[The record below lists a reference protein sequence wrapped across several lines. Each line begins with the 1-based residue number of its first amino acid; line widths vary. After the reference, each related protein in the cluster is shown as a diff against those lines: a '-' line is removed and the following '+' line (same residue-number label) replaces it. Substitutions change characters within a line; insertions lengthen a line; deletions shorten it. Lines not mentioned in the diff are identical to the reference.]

1 MERNKFIGMG
11 VALVTPF
18 KTDGSVDFSA
28 LARLVDYQLK
38 NGTDYLEESNY
49 KEFLKNELEFKKDLY
64 PPFVK
69 LARVILSSTNGL
81 KIKEELNEIVKDLK
95 NNKDIE
101 YEFI

>member
-38 NGTDYLEESNY
+38 N
-49 KEFLKNELEFKKDLY
+49 
-64 PPFVK
+64 
-69 LARVILSSTNGL
+69 
-81 KIKEELNEIVKDLK
+81 
-95 NNKDIE
+95 
-101 YEFI
+101 